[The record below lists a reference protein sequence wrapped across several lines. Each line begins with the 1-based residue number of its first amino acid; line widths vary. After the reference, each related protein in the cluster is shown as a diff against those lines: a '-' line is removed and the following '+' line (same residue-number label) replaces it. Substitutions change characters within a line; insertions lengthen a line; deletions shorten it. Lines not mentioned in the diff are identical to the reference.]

1 MVVRTAHYCLY
12 SACLFWFSILVCL
25 TKGLDLPRVL
35 KPGELYEGIFMAD
48 KSTNWT
54 SIQKQNGASYYA
66 LLIDADIVQ
75 SNDNQLP
82 VILSN
87 PKISIS
93 KPNSTIVE

>member
-1 MVVRTAHYCLY
+1 M
-12 SACLFWFSILVCL
+12 
-25 TKGLDLPRVL
+25 L
-35 KPGELYEGIFMAD
+35 KPGELYEGISMPE

-82 VILSN
+82 VIVSN